1 MRPRHSSS
9 RSKCSSASR
18 SFSAPSLFGAAKN
31 SFLCLA
37 FLLDDR
43 RRISAQRVQARSLP
57 RHLSSASNRNFPCTC
72 AVFDRIQCFHFAGE
86 GSCQTRAGSFLQKRR
101 LDFSAPRFLST
112 PRPRCRRNSLL
123 ARLPPSALARPSALK
138 FLPPPSPEPRN
149 SPAWNSVLPSAVK
162 PPTPGG

>member
-18 SFSAPSLFGAAKN
+18 SFSAPSLLGAAKN

-43 RRISAQRVQARSLP
+43 RRISAQRVQREAFPAIYRPHLSGIFLAPARSLTGYNAST
-57 RHLSSASNRNFPCTC
+57 LS
-72 AVFDRIQCFHFAGE
+72 GE